1 MHDLED
7 GGFVLIG
14 KGSLK
19 KGEPLVA
26 ESVVH
31 VYQRLLIF
39 GAILMGNFD
48 FAGEV
53 EGHLSAWILFML
65 KVD

>member
-1 MHDLED
+1 MNDLED
-7 GGFVLIG
+7 RGFVLIG

-19 KGEPLVA
+19 KGEPFVA
-26 ESVVH
+26 EWVVH
-31 VYQRLLIF
+31 VDQRFLIF

-53 EGHLSAWILFML
+53 VGHLSTWILFVL
-65 KVD
+65 KVL